1 MSDESAP
8 LSPRAVQAQAGE
20 INALLG
26 RGTRFAGK
34 LTFQGKVRIDGTFE
48 GEIFSDGV
56 LIIGDEAV
64 VTAST
69 IEVGT
74 LIVRGGVVRGDITAR
89 AAVEV
94 YAPSRVYRRIAADEL
109 VIYPGVVAAG
119 QCGRPW
125 RETGTVEPRAGETPA
140 AGPSPPPPR

>member
-1 MSDESAP
+1 MGSRTGTGHVMSDEST
-8 LSPRAVQAQAGE
+8 RAVQAQAGE

-94 YAPSRVYRRIAADEL
+94 YAPSRVYGSIAAVEVFIDK
-109 VIYPGVVAAG
+109 GVVFEG
-119 QCGRPW
+119 QCRMLE
-125 RETGTVEPRAGETPA
+125 RED
-140 AGPSPPPPR
+140 

>member
-1 MSDESAP
+1 MSDSPSP
-8 LSPRAVQAQAGE
+8 LSPRATQAVSGE

-34 LTFQGKVRIDGTFE
+34 LTFTGKVRIDGTFD

-64 VTAST
+64 VTTTT

-74 LIVRGGVVRGDITAR
+74 LIVRGGVVRGEITAS
-89 AAVEV
+89 AAVEL
-94 YAPSRVYRRIAADEL
+94 YAPSRVYGSIAAVEVFIDK
-109 VIYPGVVAAG
+109 GVVFEG
-119 QCGRPW
+119 QCRMLE
-125 RETGTVEPRAGETPA
+125 RED
-140 AGPSPPPPR
+140 